1 MEEENPLPG
10 NLWYR
15 DSLVPWPLCDHKFE
29 TLLPCFLIVQPY
41 RPEDLALETIT
52 WLVHQE
58 LVSDVHT
65 TSTQEHNT
73 MTLYYQK
80 HSKTVLESSSL
91 CYLRTVFGVEIK
103 SFPIAR
109 SCPETFHRTSHPRRY
124 LLGPVLRKQIPWNL
138 VNKNYTPEWLT
149 WNLNMFSPA
158 RGDSFWKTIMFRFH
172 VNFPGRICGC
182 FFHGWSPTSQL
193 SWNTQFFLMASRQ
206 TKRKM
211 MKMVRFFL
219 FF

>member
-1 MEEENPLPG
+1 M
-10 NLWYR
+10 
-15 DSLVPWPLCDHKFE
+15 
-29 TLLPCFLIVQPY
+29 LLKDCF
-41 RPEDLALETIT
+41 
-52 WLVHQE
+52 WGGVHQ
-58 LVSDVHT
+58 
-65 TSTQEHNT
+65 
-73 MTLYYQK
+73 K
-80 HSKTVLESSSL
+80 
-91 CYLRTVFGVEIK
+91 FGVKIK

-109 SCPETFHRTSHPRRY
+109 WCPETFHRTSHPRRY
-124 LLGPVLRKQIPWNL
+124 LLGPVLRKKIPWNL

-182 FFHGWSPTSQL
+182 FFHGWSLTSQL

-211 MKMVRFFL
+211 MKMVCFFC
-219 FF
+219 FFSMGTTKSQGQMVHLKYSGHPSFFGN